1 MDPYRKKLCLKQVR
15 KKTKLAILQIL
26 LVLAL
31 KSIKSK
37 SNSSEF
43 YSLQASGLVAMTSFS
58 RTAGRGRRRTYT
70 HNLKSFEKKDL
81 SMGDRFGS
89 CGNFY
94 IFTVRLLVVSNFKP
108 SILENSNMAL
118 AIQQTTVTFHTA
130 PAMRFGS
137 AQSGMP

>member
-1 MDPYRKKLCLKQVR
+1 
-15 KKTKLAILQIL
+15 
-26 LVLAL
+26 
-31 KSIKSK
+31 
-37 SNSSEF
+37 
-43 YSLQASGLVAMTSFS
+43 
-58 RTAGRGRRRTYT
+58 
-70 HNLKSFEKKDL
+70 
-81 SMGDRFGS
+81 MGDRFGS